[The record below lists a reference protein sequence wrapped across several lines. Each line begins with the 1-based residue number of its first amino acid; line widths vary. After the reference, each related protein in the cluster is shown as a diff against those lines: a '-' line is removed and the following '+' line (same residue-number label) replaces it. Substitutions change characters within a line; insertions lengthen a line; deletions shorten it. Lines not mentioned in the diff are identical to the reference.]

1 MSISTMGQGPSPRKN
16 PSLAMGRTLLSMD
29 VAEDKRGNLPL
40 VVTLQVIPR
49 NRKST
54 KVENDNGE
62 NGNAR
67 GKGCHDFIQYLVLD
81 IAMLFCLYNHSQ
93 QLKGR
98 ADGISTYLR
107 NPIQEE
113 ENYYKKG

>member
-1 MSISTMGQGPSPRKN
+1 
-16 PSLAMGRTLLSMD
+16 MGRTLLSMD

-67 GKGCHDFIQYLVLD
+67 GKGCHDFIQYLVPD

-113 ENYYKKG
+113 EKDYKKGVEGDRKRG